1 MTDNKK
7 LPKSISMSGGLAK
20 MGAAAVILLSA
31 IYIICSPLVAMPA
44 MGKLIFQPSSK
55 GNFQLSSIA
64 GVPIQE
70 VTFSAA
76 GEKLHGWYLE
86 KPGARGVLL
95 YNHGAGGNISNRV
108 PFTEAVLSQNYS
120 ILLYDYEGYGKST
133 GRPSIDGICRDGLA
147 AYDFLVK
154 TKNVAAD
161 RIVLL
166 GESLG
171 GGVACHI
178 AKTRTIRG
186 MILLSTYYSLPA
198 LAAHTYP
205 VFSIYPRALFPANSL
220 DNNLVLNKD
229 HAPVL
234 ILHGDADKKIPVCE
248 AQQLFA
254 EATAPCQFVKVKGA
268 AHISLLKEKLPV
280 LQQEMKAFFD
290 QLATKTVSRQKLE
303 RTI

>member
-1 MTDNKK
+1 
-7 LPKSISMSGGLAK
+7 
-20 MGAAAVILLSA
+20 MGAAVFFLLLA
-31 IYIICSPLVAMPA
+31 LYIVCSPLVAMPA
-44 MGKLIFQPSSK
+44 MGKLIFQPTIN
-55 GNFQLSSIA
+55 GNYQLHSIA
-64 GVPIQE
+64 GAPIEE
-70 VTFSAA
+70 VTFFA
-76 GEKLHGWYLE
+76 GSEKLHGWYLQ
-86 KPGARGVLL
+86 KPEARGVLL
-95 YNHGAGGNISNRV
+95 YSHGAGGNISNRV
-108 PFTEAVLSQNYS
+108 PFTKAVLSQNYS

-154 TKNVAAD
+154 TKNVAPD

-178 AKTRTIRG
+178 AKNRAVRG
-186 MILLSTYYSLPA
+186 TILLSTYYSLPA

-229 HAPVL
+229 HSPVL

-280 LQQEMKAFFD
+280 LEQEMKAFFD
-290 QLATKTVSRQKLE
+290 ELATKTMPTQKLE